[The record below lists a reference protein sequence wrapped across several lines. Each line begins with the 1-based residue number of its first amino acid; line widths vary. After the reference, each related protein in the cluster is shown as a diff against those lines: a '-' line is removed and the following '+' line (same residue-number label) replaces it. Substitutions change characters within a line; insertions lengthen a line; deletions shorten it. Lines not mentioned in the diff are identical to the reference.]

1 MLATRFSRSGAPG
14 GLAAAPAWRRPVRSA
29 VARRLA
35 CRLARPGLLLAVL
48 AALAGCAL
56 VRGRPPEDRLTVDLA
71 VSRADAVRRT
81 LAAFREQ
88 GYRVRATLTSGTEPE
103 TEPFRHGDDTE
114 AVFRAAISG
123 TGRAAR
129 VVFSGTYRRRELG
142 GLVRGR
148 EHAVRRTDDAP
159 ERELWARLDDLARA
173 VRRGAP

>member
-1 MLATRFSRSGAPG
+1 MLATRVSRSGTPG
-14 GLAAAPAWRRPVRSA
+14 GPAAAPAAALARRRLALPA

-35 CRLARPGLLLAVL
+35 RPCLRLAVL
-48 AALAGCAL
+48 TALAGCAL

-103 TEPFRHGDDTE
+103 TEPFRHGDEAE

-148 EHAVRRTDDAP
+148 EHAVRRTDDP
-159 ERELWARLDDLARA
+159 LERALWARLDDLARA
-173 VRRGAP
+173 VRHGPP